1 MPQTNAIILRI
12 RESDAEEFERGFR
25 EQEYPLWEEYKAA
38 GQFLQASL
46 TRVEYGSHQTPGIA
60 NYLIVA
66 VVKDMAAHNAH
77 DSDPRFEAWNETADR
92 YQPEEPYVFGGGTIL
107 EV

>member
-1 MPQTNAIILRI
+1 VAQTNAIILRI

-25 EQEYPLWEEYKAA
+25 EHEYPLWEEYKAA
-38 GQFLQASL
+38 GAFLAASL

-66 VVKDMAAHNAH
+66 VVKDMAAHSRH
-77 DSDPRFEAWNETADR
+77 DSDPRFKAWDEIAER
-92 YQPEEPYVFGGGTIL
+92 FQPEEPLVFGGNTMI
-107 EV
+107 EI